1 MIGQP
6 EVQQAL
12 PGLHLQLAISRPDP
26 LAVIPIAEAVSA
38 MQGRIEVARQ
48 EPARIVVAHQG
59 RHRHPECLW
68 LARYPCICHRPFVP
82 AAAVRGVALL
92 ETAGEGDLLAIDEE
106 DAVLL
111 RWAAYLHEIGLAI
124 SHSGY
129 HRHSAYL
136 LAHSDVDGFS
146 QVDKIRVSQLVQY
159 HRRKIK
165 SESYEEINM
174 IGGKALVYL
183 CLLLRLAVLLHHSR
197 GKQENPPILLTA
209 HDEKNWT
216 ITILPEYEGK
226 NLLLVDLQEEQDA
239 FAKWGVE
246 LTVESD
252 VNA

>member
-1 MIGQP
+1 MYDMLGRFAS
-6 EVQQAL
+6 EDVRDRSVQ
-12 PGLHLQLAISRPDP
+12 
-26 LAVIPIAEAVSA
+26 A
-38 MQGRIEVARQ
+38 MMTRYSVDKKHAKK
-48 EPARIVVAHQG
+48 VVKTCQTLFDQVK
-59 RHRHPECLW
+59 HRL
-68 LARYPCICHRPFVP
+68 
-82 AAAVRGVALL
+82 G
-92 ETAGEGDLLAIDEE
+92 IDEE

-209 HDEKNWT
+209 HDAKNWT